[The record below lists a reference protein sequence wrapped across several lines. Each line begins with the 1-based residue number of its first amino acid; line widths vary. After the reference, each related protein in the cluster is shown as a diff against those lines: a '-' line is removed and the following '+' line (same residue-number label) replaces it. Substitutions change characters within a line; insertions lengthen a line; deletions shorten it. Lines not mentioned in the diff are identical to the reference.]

1 MKFKDSRLYSWAG
14 GATMIVSAA
23 IFFWKVLPDAAAHP
37 ELVFATASVLCMASA
52 GILFVLYLDARL
64 KEAGK

>member
-14 GATMIVSAA
+14 GATMIVSAVL
-23 IFFWKVLPDAAAHP
+23 FFWKVLPSAAAHP

-64 KEAGK
+64 REAGK

>member
-14 GATMIVSAA
+14 GATMIVSAGL
-23 IFFWKVLPDAAAHP
+23 FFWKVLPFAGESP
-37 ELVFATASVLCMASA
+37 GLVFATTSILCMVSA

-64 KEAGK
+64 KETGK

>member
-14 GATMIVSAA
+14 GATMIVSAGL
-23 IFFWKVLPDAAAHP
+23 FFWKVLPFASR
-37 ELVFATASVLCMASA
+37 ELVFATASILCMASA

-64 KEAGK
+64 RESGK

>member
-1 MKFKDSRLYSWAG
+1 
-14 GATMIVSAA
+14 MIMSAA
-23 IFFWKVLPDAAAHP
+23 LFFWKVLPDAAAHP

-64 KEAGK
+64 REAGK

>member
-14 GATMIVSAA
+14 GATMIVSAV
-23 IFFWKVLPDAAAHP
+23 IFFS
-37 ELVFATASVLCMASA
+37 TASVLCMASA

-64 KEAGK
+64 REAGE